1 MNDKFLI
8 GIALGM
14 LGGAVITAN
23 SCKVRKTIC
32 DCQQQISDK
41 AQALAKKQKC
51 ECNE

>member
-32 DCQQQISDK
+32 DCQQQISEK
-41 AQALAKKQKC
+41 AEALAKKQKSDCC
-51 ECNE
+51 E